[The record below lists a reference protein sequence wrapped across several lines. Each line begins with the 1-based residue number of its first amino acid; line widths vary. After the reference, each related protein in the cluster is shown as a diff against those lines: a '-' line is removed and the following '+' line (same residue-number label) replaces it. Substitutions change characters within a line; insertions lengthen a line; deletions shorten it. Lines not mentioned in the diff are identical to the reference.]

1 MEYRMDVK
9 AKSFWVTT
17 FLLPVVMVGFGL
29 LAGFL
34 SSESEA
40 MVMFSKSTTPTPDK
54 DISGMQ
60 VLGMISG
67 IMLTMFVMM
76 YGSQIFNKVKAEK
89 CACLL
94 CSG

>member
-1 MEYRMDVK
+1 MSRLKDMVSMEYRMDVK

-40 MVMFSKSTTPTPDK
+40 MVMFSKSTTPTRSEERRVGK
-54 DISGMQ
+54 
-60 VLGMISG
+60 
-67 IMLTMFVMM
+67 
-76 YGSQIFNKVKAEK
+76 E
-89 CACLL
+89 C
-94 CSG
+94 

>member
-1 MEYRMDVK
+1 MSRLKDMVSMEYRMDVK

-40 MVMFSKSTTPTPDK
+40 MV
-54 DISGMQ
+54 
-60 VLGMISG
+60 
-67 IMLTMFVMM
+67 
-76 YGSQIFNKVKAEK
+76 
-89 CACLL
+89 
-94 CSG
+94 